1 MASPHGRLSLLFP
14 LVTALNAQ
22 CRMSAGGRAG
32 AEGEGEIAVT
42 WSTLAATGEHLT
54 LRRGLGMILD
64 ILTVLFFVAG
74 FVLLFR
80 LIKQRRRDRGPYLAK
95 TGRTA
100 NLTLHSIGPN
110 EYAVIEDGNSVGRI
124 MVAGD
129 PHAEIWLWNCSLP
142 GPGVSSG
149 TAASL
154 EDAQAE
160 LQQEWKKRKIGLQ
173 LKAKGK

>member
-1 MASPHGRLSLLFP
+1 
-14 LVTALNAQ
+14 
-22 CRMSAGGRAG
+22 
-32 AEGEGEIAVT
+32 
-42 WSTLAATGEHLT
+42 
-54 LRRGLGMILD
+54 MILD

-80 LIKQRRRDRGPYLAK
+80 MIKKRRRDRGPYVAK

-100 NLTLHSIGPN
+100 NLTLRSIGPN

-154 EDAQAE
+154 EDAQVA
-160 LQQEWKKRKIGLQ
+160 LRQEWKKGKIGLQ
-173 LKAKGK
+173 LKANGK

>member
-1 MASPHGRLSLLFP
+1 
-14 LVTALNAQ
+14 
-22 CRMSAGGRAG
+22 
-32 AEGEGEIAVT
+32 
-42 WSTLAATGEHLT
+42 
-54 LRRGLGMILD
+54 MILD

-80 LIKQRRRDRGPYLAK
+80 MIKKRRRDRGPYVAK

-100 NLTLHSIGPN
+100 NLTLRSIGPN

-154 EDAQAE
+154 EDAQVE
-160 LQQEWKKRKIGLQ
+160 LRQEWKKRKIGLQ
-173 LKAKGK
+173 LKAKGNDKDTGPV

>member
-1 MASPHGRLSLLFP
+1 
-14 LVTALNAQ
+14 
-22 CRMSAGGRAG
+22 
-32 AEGEGEIAVT
+32 
-42 WSTLAATGEHLT
+42 
-54 LRRGLGMILD
+54 MILD

-80 LIKQRRRDRGPYLAK
+80 MIKQRRRDRRPYQAK

-100 NLTLHSIGPN
+100 NLTLRSIGPN

-124 MVAGD
+124 MLAGD
-129 PHAEIWLWNCSLP
+129 SHAEVWLWNCTLP
-142 GPGVSSG
+142 GPGASSG

-154 EDAQAE
+154 EEAMVE
-160 LQQEWKKRKIGLQ
+160 FRQEWTKRKAVRL

>member
-1 MASPHGRLSLLFP
+1 
-14 LVTALNAQ
+14 
-22 CRMSAGGRAG
+22 
-32 AEGEGEIAVT
+32 
-42 WSTLAATGEHLT
+42 
-54 LRRGLGMILD
+54 MILD

-74 FVLLFR
+74 FVLLFG
-80 LIKQRRRDRGPYLAK
+80 LIKQGRRDGGPYVAK

-100 NLTLHSIGPN
+100 NLILRSIGPN

-124 MVAGD
+124 MLAGD
-129 PHAEIWLWNCSLP
+129 PHAEVWLWNCSLP

-154 EDAQAE
+154 KDAQME
-160 LQQEWKKRKIGLQ
+160 FGQEWKKRKIGLQ

>member
-1 MASPHGRLSLLFP
+1 
-14 LVTALNAQ
+14 
-22 CRMSAGGRAG
+22 
-32 AEGEGEIAVT
+32 
-42 WSTLAATGEHLT
+42 
-54 LRRGLGMILD
+54 MILD

-80 LIKQRRRDRGPYLAK
+80 MIKKRRRDRGPNVAK

-100 NLTLHSIGPN
+100 NLTLRSIGPN
-110 EYAVIEDGNSVGRI
+110 EYAMIEDGNSVGRI

-154 EDAQAE
+154 EDAQVE
-160 LQQEWKKRKIGLQ
+160 LRQEWKKRKIGLQ

>member
-1 MASPHGRLSLLFP
+1 
-14 LVTALNAQ
+14 
-22 CRMSAGGRAG
+22 
-32 AEGEGEIAVT
+32 
-42 WSTLAATGEHLT
+42 
-54 LRRGLGMILD
+54 MILD
-64 ILTVLFFVAG
+64 ILTILFFVAG

-80 LIKQRRRDRGPYLAK
+80 VIKQRRRDRGPK
-95 TGRTA
+95 TGGTA

-149 TAASL
+149 TSVSL
-154 EDAQAE
+154 EHAQAE

>member
-1 MASPHGRLSLLFP
+1 M
-14 LVTALNAQ
+14 V
-22 CRMSAGGRAG
+22 
-32 AEGEGEIAVT
+32 
-42 WSTLAATGEHLT
+42 
-54 LRRGLGMILD
+54 LD

-80 LIKQRRRDRGPYLAK
+80 MIKQRRRDRGPYVAK

-110 EYAVIEDGNSVGRI
+110 EYAVIEDGNLVGRI

-129 PHAEIWLWNCSLP
+129 PHAEVWLWNCSLP

-154 EDAQAE
+154 EDAQAD
-160 LQQEWKKRKIGLQ
+160 LRHGWTTRKDRT
-173 LKAKGK
+173 

>member
-1 MASPHGRLSLLFP
+1 
-14 LVTALNAQ
+14 
-22 CRMSAGGRAG
+22 
-32 AEGEGEIAVT
+32 
-42 WSTLAATGEHLT
+42 
-54 LRRGLGMILD
+54 MILD
-64 ILTVLFFVAG
+64 ILTILFFVAG

-80 LIKQRRRDRGPYLAK
+80 MIKQRRRDRGPK

>member
-1 MASPHGRLSLLFP
+1 
-14 LVTALNAQ
+14 
-22 CRMSAGGRAG
+22 
-32 AEGEGEIAVT
+32 
-42 WSTLAATGEHLT
+42 
-54 LRRGLGMILD
+54 MILD

-80 LIKQRRRDRGPYLAK
+80 TIKKRRRDRGPYVAK

-100 NLTLHSIGPN
+100 NLTLRSIGPN

-154 EDAQAE
+154 EDAQVA
-160 LQQEWKKRKIGLQ
+160 LRQEWKKRRSDCSLRRTENDKDTGRV
-173 LKAKGK
+173 

>member
-1 MASPHGRLSLLFP
+1 
-14 LVTALNAQ
+14 
-22 CRMSAGGRAG
+22 
-32 AEGEGEIAVT
+32 
-42 WSTLAATGEHLT
+42 
-54 LRRGLGMILD
+54 MILD
-64 ILTVLFFVAG
+64 ILTVLFFVGG

-80 LIKQRRRDRGPYLAK
+80 LVKQGRRDVLRGPHVAT

-100 NLTLHSIGPN
+100 DLTLRSIGPN
-110 EYAVIEDGNSVGRI
+110 EYAVINDGKSVGRI
-124 MVAGD
+124 MLAGD

-154 EDAQAE
+154 KVAQLE
-160 LQQEWKKRKIGLQ
+160 FHQEWKKRKIGPE

>member
-1 MASPHGRLSLLFP
+1 
-14 LVTALNAQ
+14 
-22 CRMSAGGRAG
+22 
-32 AEGEGEIAVT
+32 
-42 WSTLAATGEHLT
+42 
-54 LRRGLGMILD
+54 MILD

-74 FVLLFR
+74 CVLLFR
-80 LIKQRRRDRGPYLAK
+80 MIKRRRRDRGPYVAK

-100 NLTLHSIGPN
+100 NITLRSSGPN
-110 EYAVIEDGNSVGRI
+110 EYALIEDGNSVGRI

-154 EDAQAE
+154 EDA
-160 LQQEWKKRKIGLQ
+160 LVKFRQEWEKRKIGP
-173 LKAKGK
+173 LKAKEK